1 MSRKNIFQETCL
13 KYSEENCTSHCVLYF
28 TRKSAEVRCLAC
40 SDYRH
45 WLSELDEDQKWGKKF
60 FMPEE
65 SWRRKGLPQYLV
77 LTTFPICQES
87 QDLEVFCF
95 LCYGFH
101 AVWQWASSKSVSF
114 NLTPSYLLRYGL
126 VEMAFQLQ
134 LQWPAWMHLTVLIKS
149 ASRTQ
154 KKHKQTNPCP
164 INRNKFSHQNLALLN
179 LMSFATSSSR
189 TAVL

>member
-1 MSRKNIFQETCL
+1 M
-13 KYSEENCTSHCVLYF
+13 SEEF
-28 TRKSAEVRCLAC
+28 RRKLHVTLRSLFHKKICWGQMLGML
-40 SDYRH
+40 
-45 WLSELDEDQKWGKKF
+45 WLSSLTLRAGWGPEMGKKF

-77 LTTFPICQES
+77 LKTFSICQES

-114 NLTPSYLLRYGL
+114 NLTTSYLLRYGL
-126 VEMAFQLQ
+126 VEMAFQPQ
-134 LQWPAWMHLTVLIKS
+134 LQWPAWMYLTMLIKS

-179 LMSFATSSSR
+179 LMWFAISSSR